1 MSVDGP
7 SPQNR
12 RQQQVKF
19 TAAAAAFIVGF
30 LLLLLMMLPNPWALA
45 AGAVV
50 GGAAAAGTYGMFTGR
65 EITLHRRRAEITTE
79 QASLRDSLS
88 AVESVV
94 RTRSGQLPPSTHG
107 QLRMILVG
115 LGEVVERWETLRR
128 TPDQQDAVAATIRRH
143 LPRTLEL
150 FLELP
155 DTAKPQ
161 HAQEFR
167 DQISVLAEA
176 VARTR
181 DTVVSKDLQALKNNR
196 WLLEESLTDPDER
209 LFREN
214 NL

>member
-7 SPQNR
+7 SPQSR
-12 RQQQVKF
+12 RQQQVKI
-19 TAAAAAFIVGF
+19 TAAAAAFIAGF

-45 AGAVV
+45 AGTVV
-50 GGAAAAGTYGMFTGR
+50 GGAAAAGTYGMVTGR
-65 EITLHRRRAEITTE
+65 EISLHRRRAELTTE
-79 QASLRDSLS
+79 QTSLRESLS
-88 AVESVV
+88 EIESMV
-94 RTRSGQLPPSTHG
+94 RMRSAQLPPSTHG

-115 LGEVVERWETLRR
+115 LGEIVERWETLRR
-128 TPDQQDAVAATIRRH
+128 TPDQQDAVAATIHRH